1 MVEILLS
8 TYNGD
13 KFLNDFL
20 NSLLTQSYKNW
31 KLIVRDDGSK
41 DKTIDILESFSQK
54 YPEKVEIIK
63 DSMGNLG
70 PWKSFFHLL
79 KYSKEKYVMFA
90 DQDDIWLPKKIEI
103 TLNKM
108 ILSEKKFGEN
118 YPILIHTD
126 LKVVDQNLN
135 NIAESFWQ
143 YQNLNPEHKSL
154 NYLLVQNNVTGC
166 TVMINES
173 LKNLI
178 NPFPTKAI
186 MHDWWIAIVASA
198 FGTINYVP
206 ESTILYRQHNNQNTG
221 ARKYSLLSYYKFFI
235 KNPQRVRD
243 SIIKTIEQAEEFL
256 KIYNDRLNKE
266 QKDMLNFYIQLPKLS
281 KKERIKNL
289 IKWKMFKQGKIR
301 NIGFIL
307 NILSL

>member
-166 TVMINES
+166 TVMINKS

-186 MHDWWIAIVASA
+186 MHDRWIAIVASA

-206 ESTILYRQHNNQNTG
+206 ESTILYRQHNNQNIG

-256 KIYNDRLNKE
+256 KIYNYKLNKE